1 MHSLVTVHGF
11 VLCLP
16 QHPNLNTAL
25 SSRTH
30 LVKSSP
36 PPPPPLPEGP
46 FVNFS
51 ALNGGKMLRS
61 QVEGTE

>member
-16 QHPNLNTAL
+16 QHLNLNTAL

-36 PPPPPLPEGP
+36 PPPEGP